1 MASRASEVTTGP
13 VPEARLSWAGVAVQV
28 PGRPSWVAEA
38 LQGAPGLRA
47 GAGGTGV
54 GRAVGDG
61 AWEASLGRA
70 PSRARLRSGGWG
82 GCRFRSTSSFKK
94 RVCHPFSGFVSPE
107 MSLSRVPVAAQ
118 AEGSRCWGW
127 QRQLG
132 PGSGQSWAGRGSR
145 PPGSA
150 LHRAVP
156 DLPCFRS
163 GGNHSPSRQWPLPQ
177 PQSTGPCG
185 WPRGT
190 WSGPRAQWGGGRRQ
204 KLSKQMAGM

>member
-107 MSLSRVPVAAQ
+107 MSSPEFLWLHRQRGPAAGVGSASWAQARASPGRAGAHAPRGQPSTGRCRICLVSGLGETTALLGSGLCHNRRALAPVA
-118 AEGSRCWGW
+118 
-127 QRQLG
+127 G
-132 PGSGQSWAGRGSR
+132 PGGPGQGRG
-145 PPGSA
+145 
-150 LHRAVP
+150 H
-156 DLPCFRS
+156 S
-163 GGNHSPSRQWPLPQ
+163 GVG
-177 PQSTGPCG
+177 
-185 WPRGT
+185 
-190 WSGPRAQWGGGRRQ
+190 
-204 KLSKQMAGM
+204 AGDRN